1 MKSFFWIYVLNFLGA
16 SVLGMLGAAGTLA
29 ASLKVVL
36 LDKSL
41 VSKAKT
47 TKRVGMR
54 IANDIGRFQLGITGV
69 NPLWFCLKT
78 GYFWYWFIIIFPVT
92 VATGGGLNPEFSD
105 TRIG

>member
-69 NPLWFCLKT
+69 NPLCFCLKT
-78 GYFWYWFIIIFPVT
+78 GYFWYWFIIIFPT